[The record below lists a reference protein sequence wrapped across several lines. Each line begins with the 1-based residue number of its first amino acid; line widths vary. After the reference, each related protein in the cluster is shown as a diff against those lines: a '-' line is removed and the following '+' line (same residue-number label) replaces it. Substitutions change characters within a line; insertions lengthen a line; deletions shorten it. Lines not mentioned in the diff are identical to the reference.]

1 MGKTI
6 GLNLPPRHKPSRE
19 DVDIRSKKVE
29 LWIADLP
36 KANVGETARRVFEI
50 LVATNQLNYPPQLRF
65 RFLEELRTP
74 VQYVTEALR
83 KHFVG
88 VSFPLPAKSQKIAAI
103 TREIYLEM
111 ATAYKIALEDSLAR
125 SLFFID
131 KKLVTQLCHRA
142 ITAMSRS
149 LLTSYQTYAPYPGNL
164 WQELHQLYSFAEQHK
179 LLRIPIKDDQHKYIE
194 KSTIYTEY
202 ARSLLISL
210 TSPYRLRHG
219 EVGKVYDTLER
230 WTMHTTIHQL
240 NEKNQHKGH
249 FGFNLDTDKPPR
261 SLALASENCDHASCR
276 VLNTEP
282 LAHIIRDEILN
293 TADVGGTTLT
303 SIDMQRPDL
312 SHDLLRRLL
321 IAWGVIS
328 KRNFPRSDK
337 YEKVRVTI
345 GLSATH
351 KIITEGRKSKRNTM
365 KRHGGAMDDIY
376 SSSAHYD
383 SSIIESVN
391 DKQPDV
397 WDMIYPNDTTSYEKQ
412 KQAELQNLKKKAAPT
427 PPPQKTSTEP
437 DPYTVETWAILNESA
452 SGYCLQCEK
461 QSQAKIQVGELIG
474 IRRSGDGH
482 TWKWGIGVI
491 RWMRL
496 NEEQCLLLGIEMLTP
511 DAAAVG
517 IRPAVNDGLD
527 DYKRTLMLP
536 ELTAINQPPT
546 LITGPVPYRVGNKLV
561 INILGKRVNV
571 QLTKLLQNTGLF
583 AQFQFEI
590 QADKDKAAGNVSDW
604 SMDRDFGNIWS
615 SI

>member
-1 MGKTI
+1 VAKVI
-6 GLNLPPRHKPSRE
+6 GLILPSRRKPAKT
-19 DVDIRSKKVE
+19 DIDIRSKNIE
-29 LWIADLP
+29 QWIADLP

-50 LVATNQLNYPPQLRF
+50 LVTTNQLNYPPVQRYK
-65 RFLEELRTP
+65 FLEELRDS

-88 VSFPLPAKSQKIAAI
+88 VSFPLPEKSQKIAAV

-111 ATAYKIALEDSLAR
+111 STGYKIALEDSL
-125 SLFFID
+125 SKTLFFMD
-131 KKLVTQLCHRA
+131 KKLITFLCHRA

-149 LLTSYQTYAPYPGNL
+149 LLTSYQTYAPYPVNL
-164 WQELHQLYSFAEQHK
+164 WLELHKLYQFAEVQK
-179 LLRIPIKDDQHKYIE
+179 LLRISVRDDQHRYVE

-202 ARSLLISL
+202 TRILLVAL

-230 WTMHTTIHQL
+230 WTMHTEILPLDAKQP
-240 NEKNQHKGH
+240 NKGH
-249 FGFNLDTDKPPR
+249 FGFNMAADRPPR
-261 SLALASENCDHASCR
+261 SLVLATDNCDHAACR
-276 VLNTEP
+276 ILNTEP

-293 TADVGGTTLT
+293 TADVSGTTLT

-328 KRNFPRSDK
+328 KRNFPRNNR
-337 YEKVRVTI
+337 YESVQVTI

-351 KIITEGRKSKRNTM
+351 KVITDGRKSKRNDM
-365 KRHGGAMDDIY
+365 RNHKGGMEDIYGTSAKY
-376 SSSAHYD
+376 SSSV
-383 SSIIESVN
+383 IESVN
-391 DKQPDV
+391 DTKPDV
-397 WDMIYPNDTTSYEKQ
+397 WDMIYPNDTSRYERQ
-412 KQAELQNLKKKAAPT
+412 KQAEQQKLKKAPPPT
-427 PPPQKTSTEP
+427 PPAEA
-437 DPYTVETWAILNESA
+437 DPYTVETWSILNESA
-452 SGYCLQCEK
+452 SGYCLQCED
-461 QSQAKIQVGELIG
+461 QSKAKIQVGELIG

-496 NEEQCLLLGIEMLTP
+496 NEEQRLLLGIEMLTP
-511 DAAAVG
+511 DAAAIG
-517 IRPAVNDGLD
+517 IKPAVNDGLN

-546 LITGPVPYRVGNKLV
+546 LITGPVPYRVGNKLI

-571 QLTKLLQNTGLF
+571 ELTKLLQNTGLF
-583 AQFQFEI
+583 AQFQFTI
-590 QADKDKAAGNVSDW
+590 NSDKDKVNIGNVSDW
-604 SMDRDFGNIWS
+604 SMDRDFSNIWS

>member
-1 MGKTI
+1 MI
-6 GLNLPPRHKPSRE
+6 GLNLPSRRKPGRD
-19 DVDIRSKKVE
+19 DVDIRLKHIE
-29 LWIADLP
+29 QWIADLP

-50 LVATNQLNYPPQLRF
+50 LVSTNQLNYAPQLRF
-65 RFLEELRTP
+65 RFLEELRAP

-88 VSFPLPAKSQKIAAI
+88 VSFPLPTKSQKIAAI

-111 ATAYKIALEDSLAR
+111 ATGYKIALEDTLSR
-125 SLFFID
+125 SLVFVD
-131 KKLVTQLCHRA
+131 KKLVAQLCHRT
-142 ITAMSRS
+142 ISAMSRS
-149 LLTSYQTYAPYPGNL
+149 LLTSYQTYAPYPANL
-164 WQELHQLYSFAEQHK
+164 WLELHKLYSFAEKQK
-179 LLRIPIKDDQHKYIE
+179 LLRLAIKDDQHKYVE

-202 ARSLLISL
+202 VRTLLLAL

-230 WTMHTTIHQL
+230 WTVHTAIHPMTD
-240 NEKNQHKGH
+240 KNQHKGH
-249 FGFNLDTDKPPR
+249 FGFNLDADTPPR
-261 SLALASENCDHASCR
+261 SLVLATDNCDHAACR
-276 VLNTEP
+276 VLDTEP

-328 KRNFPRSDK
+328 KRNFPRSEK

-351 KIITEGRKSKRNTM
+351 KVITEGRKSKRNNM
-365 KRHGGAMDDIY
+365 KRHPGGMEDIY
-376 SSSAHYD
+376 GSTAHYD
-383 SSIIESVN
+383 SAVVESVN
-391 DKQPDV
+391 DTQPDV
-397 WDMIYPNDTTSYEKQ
+397 WDMIYPSDLSSFERQ
-412 KQAELQNLKKKAAPT
+412 KQQELQNLRKPPA
-427 PPPQKTSTEP
+427 PPPPAPPAEA

-461 QSQAKIQVGELIG
+461 ESKAKIQVGELTG

-491 RWMRL
+491 RWMRI
-496 NEEQCLLLGIEMLTP
+496 NEEQRLLLGIEMLTP

-517 IRPAVNDGLD
+517 IKPAVEDGLD

-561 INILGKRVNV
+561 VNILGKRVNV

-590 QADKDKAAGNVSDW
+590 QSDKDKAKAGDVSDW
-604 SMDRDFGNIWS
+604 SVDKDFGNIWS

>member
-1 MGKTI
+1 MGKVI
-6 GLNLPPRHKPSRE
+6 GLNLPNRRKPTRE
-19 DVDIRSKKVE
+19 DLDIRTKNIE
-29 LWIADLP
+29 QWIADLP

-50 LVATNQLNYPPQLRF
+50 LVATNQLHYSPQVRYK
-65 RFLEELRTP
+65 FLEALRAP

-88 VSFPLPAKSQKIAAI
+88 VSFPLPEKSQKIAAI

-111 ATAYKIALEDSLAR
+111 ATGYKISLEDSLAK

-131 KKLVTQLCHRA
+131 KKLVTLLCHRA

-149 LLTSYQTYAPYPGNL
+149 LLTSYQTYAPYPDNL
-164 WQELHQLYSFAEQHK
+164 WLELHQLYSFAEKHN
-179 LLRIPIKDDQHKYIE
+179 LLRTQIKDDQHKYVE
-194 KSTIYTEY
+194 KSSIYTEY
-202 ARSLLISL
+202 VRCSLLSL

-219 EVGKVYDTLER
+219 EAGKVYDTLER
-230 WTMHTTIHQL
+230 WTMHTTLHHL
-240 NEKNQHKGH
+240 NEKNQRKGH

-261 SLALASENCDHASCR
+261 SLALASDNCDHAACR
-276 VLNTEP
+276 ILNTEP

-351 KIITEGRKSKRNTM
+351 KIITEGRKKKRNNM
-365 KRHGGAMDDIY
+365 KRHKGGMDDIY
-376 SSSAHYD
+376 STSAKYD

-391 DKQPDV
+391 DVQPDV
-397 WDMIYPNDTTSYEKQ
+397 WDMIYPSDTNSFERQ
-412 KQAELQNLKKKAAPT
+412 KQAELQKLKKTPRPT
-427 PPPQKTSTEP
+427 PPTPPAEA
-437 DPYTVETWAILNESA
+437 DPYSVETWAILNESA
-452 SGYCLQCEK
+452 SGYCLQCEEHSK
-461 QSQAKIQVGELIG
+461 AKIQVGELMG

-496 NEEQCLLLGIEMLTP
+496 NDEQRLLLGIEMLTP
-511 DAAAVG
+511 DAAAIG

-546 LITGPVPYRVGNKLV
+546 LITGPVPYRVGNKLI

-583 AQFQFEI
+583 AQFQFEM
-590 QADKDKAAGNVSDW
+590 QADKDKIAIGNTSDW
-604 SMDRDFGNIWS
+604 SMDKDFGNVWS

>member
-1 MGKTI
+1 MAKVI
-6 GLNLPPRHKPSRE
+6 GLNLPSRRKPVKG
-19 DVDIRSKKVE
+19 DVDIRLKSIE
-29 LWIADLP
+29 QWIADLP

-50 LVATNQLNYPPQLRF
+50 LVASNQLNYPPLLRYK
-65 RFLEELRTP
+65 FLEELRSP

-88 VSFPLPAKSQKIAAI
+88 VSFPLPEKSQKIAAV

-111 ATAYKIALEDSLAR
+111 ATGYKIALEDSLSK
-125 SLFFID
+125 SLLFMD
-131 KKLVTQLCHRA
+131 KKLVTILCHRA

-149 LLTSYQTYAPYPGNL
+149 LLTSYQTYAPYPANL
-164 WQELHQLYSFAEQHK
+164 WLELHKLYQFAEANK
-179 LLRIPIKDDQHKYIE
+179 LLRITVKDDQHKYVE

-202 ARSLLISL
+202 VRSLLVAL

-230 WTMHTTIHQL
+230 WTMHTEIHHLDTKQP
-240 NEKNQHKGH
+240 NKGH
-249 FGFNLDTDKPPR
+249 FGVNLDMDKPPR
-261 SLALASENCDHASCR
+261 SLVLTTDNCDHTACR
-276 VLNTEP
+276 ILNTEP

-303 SIDMQRPDL
+303 SIDMLRPDL

-328 KRNFPRSDK
+328 KRNFPRNSR
-337 YEKVRVTI
+337 YEKVSVTI

-351 KIITEGRKSKRNTM
+351 KVITEGRKSKRNDM
-365 KRHGGAMDDIY
+365 RNHKGGMEDIYGSSAKY
-376 SSSAHYD
+376 SSSV
-383 SSIIESVN
+383 IESVN
-391 DKQPDV
+391 DSQPDV
-397 WDMIYPNDTTSYEKQ
+397 WDMIYPSDTTTYERQ
-412 KQAELQNLKKKAAPT
+412 KQTEQQKLKKAPPPPT
-427 PPPQKTSTEP
+427 PPAEA

-452 SGYCLQCEK
+452 SGYCLQCEDESK
-461 QSQAKIQVGELIG
+461 SKIQVGELIG

-482 TWKWGIGVI
+482 TWKWGVGVI

-496 NEEQCLLLGIEMLTP
+496 NEEQRLLLGVEMLTP
-511 DAAAVG
+511 DAAAIG
-517 IRPAVNDGLD
+517 IKPAVNDGLN

-561 INILGKRVNV
+561 INILGKRVNIE
-571 QLTKLLQNTGLF
+571 LTKLLQNTGLF
-583 AQFQFEI
+583 AQFQFTMLS
-590 QADKDKAAGNVSDW
+590 DKDKTSLGNVSDW

>member
-1 MGKTI
+1 VGKLI
-6 GLNLPPRHKPSRE
+6 GLNLPSRHKPTRE
-19 DVDIRSKKVE
+19 DVDIRPKKVE
-29 LWIADLP
+29 QWIADLP

-50 LVATNQLNYPPQLRF
+50 LVATNQLQCSPQLRCK
-65 RFLEELRTP
+65 FLEELRAP

-88 VSFPLPAKSQKIAAI
+88 VSFPLPEKSQKIAAI

-111 ATAYKIALEDSLAR
+111 ATGYKIALEDNLTKT
-125 SLFFID
+125 LFFID
-131 KKLVTQLCHRA
+131 KKLATLLCHRA

-149 LLTSYQTYAPYPGNL
+149 LLTSYQTYAPYPNNL
-164 WQELHQLYSFAEQHK
+164 WQELHQLYSFAEKYK
-179 LLRIPIKDDQHKYIE
+179 LLRTPIKDNQHKYVE
-194 KSTIYTEY
+194 KSSIYTEY
-202 ARSLLISL
+202 ARSLLLVL

-219 EVGKVYDTLER
+219 EAGKVYDTLER
-230 WTMHTTIHQL
+230 WTMHTTLHHL

-249 FGFNLDTDKPPR
+249 FGFSLDSDKPPR
-261 SLALASENCDHASCR
+261 SLALAADNCDHAACR

-328 KRNFPRSDK
+328 KRSFPRSAK
-337 YEKVRVTI
+337 HEKVRVTI

-351 KIITEGRKSKRNTM
+351 SIITEGRKRNRNNM
-365 KRHGGAMDDIY
+365 KRHKGSREDIY
-376 SSSAHYD
+376 GSSAQYD
-383 SSIIESVN
+383 SSAIESVN
-391 DKQPDV
+391 DSQPDV
-397 WDMIYPNDTTSYEKQ
+397 WDMIYPSDTSTFERQ
-412 KQAELQNLKKKAAPT
+412 KQAELQKLKKTPKAT
-427 PPPQKTSTEP
+427 PPPARVEA
-437 DPYTVETWAILNESA
+437 DPYAVETWSILNESA
-452 SGYCLQCEK
+452 SGYCLQCEEH
-461 QSQAKIQVGELIG
+461 SQAKIQVGELMG

-496 NEEQCLLLGIEMLTP
+496 NEEQRLLLGIEMLTP
-511 DAAAVG
+511 DAAAIG

-546 LITGPVPYRVGNKLV
+546 LITGPVPYRVGNKLI

-590 QADKDKAAGNVSDW
+590 QADKGKSNIGNSSDW
-604 SMDRDFGNIWS
+604 SMDKDFGNIWS